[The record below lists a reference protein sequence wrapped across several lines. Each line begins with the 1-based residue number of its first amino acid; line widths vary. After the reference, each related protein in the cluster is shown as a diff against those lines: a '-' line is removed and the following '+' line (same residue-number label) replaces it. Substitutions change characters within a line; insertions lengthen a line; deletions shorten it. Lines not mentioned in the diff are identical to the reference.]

1 MVVHKDWSRCVKQMK
16 TFPIE
21 KPLQDANSLIKS
33 SQKNISS
40 TTCKTFTSLDSMQ
53 PLQMTHLPSIVL
65 EHVYSF
71 YMVISFY
78 MATWFQ
84 SHKHS
89 NWD

>member
-1 MVVHKDWSRCVKQMK
+1 MCK
-16 TFPIE
+16 TDE
-21 KPLQDANSLIKS
+21 
-33 SQKNISS
+33 NISNGKTITGCKWS
-40 TTCKTFTSLDSMQ
+40 HRKFTKNLLSATCKTFASLDSMQ

-71 YMVISFY
+71 SMVISFD

-89 NWD
+89 N